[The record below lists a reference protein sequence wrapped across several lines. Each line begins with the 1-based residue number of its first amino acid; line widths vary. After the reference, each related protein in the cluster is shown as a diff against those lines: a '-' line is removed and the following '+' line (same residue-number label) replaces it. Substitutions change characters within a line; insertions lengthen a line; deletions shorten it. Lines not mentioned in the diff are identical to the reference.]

1 MRPFDY
7 LRADSVED
15 AVRLKAANP
24 SARFIAGGTNL
35 VDLLKYRV
43 EATDQLI
50 DVTRLPLAK
59 VEQLPDGSVRVGA
72 LVRNSDLA
80 QHPLIT
86 DAYPVLSQALLAGA
100 SPQIRNAATTGGNL
114 LQRTRCYYFYD
125 TAFPCNKREPGSGCS
140 AIGGQNRIHAILGQ
154 SPSCIATHP
163 SDMAVALSALGA
175 TVQAQG
181 PAGKRSLPMLDFYRL
196 PGDTPHIDT

>member
-15 AVRLKAANP
+15 AARLKAANP

-59 VEQLPDGSVRVGA
+59 VEQLPDGSVRIGA

-86 DAYPVLSQALLAGA
+86 DAYPVLSQALDRK
-100 SPQIRNAATTGGNL
+100 S
-114 LQRTRCYYFYD
+114 TRL
-125 TAFPCNKREPGSGCS
+125 NSS
-140 AIGGQNRIHAILGQ
+140 HLGI
-154 SPSCIATHP
+154 S
-163 SDMAVALSALGA
+163 
-175 TVQAQG
+175 
-181 PAGKRSLPMLDFYRL
+181 
-196 PGDTPHIDT
+196 